1 MRFIVVVSNSRSG
14 SRSNY
19 MMGEVSAMR
28 QFLAV
33 AFLGAT
39 LAFSASA
46 AFAFGD
52 KVDYVPSYQPA
63 QSVVQPTQNVSIVS
77 RTESSVSTFA
87 GGRNTTATDVYRQL
101 REDNRER

>member
-1 MRFIVVVSNSRSG
+1 
-14 SRSNY
+14 
-19 MMGEVSAMR
+19 MR

-46 AFAFGD
+46 ALAGD

-63 QSVVQPTQNVSIVS
+63 QSVSIVS
-77 RTESSVSTFA
+77 RTSSSVSVVA
-87 GGRNTTATDVYRQL
+87 GGRNITATDVYRQL

>member
-1 MRFIVVVSNSRSG
+1 
-14 SRSNY
+14 
-19 MMGEVSAMR
+19 MR

-46 AFAFGD
+46 ALAYGD

-63 QSVVQPTQNVSIVS
+63 QSVSVVS
-77 RTESSVSTFA
+77 RTAIRTGSSEYQVE
-87 GGRNTTATDVYRQL
+87 GDGCTTATCVYRQL
-101 REDNRER
+101 REDNREH

>member
-1 MRFIVVVSNSRSG
+1 
-14 SRSNY
+14 
-19 MMGEVSAMR
+19 MR

-52 KVDYVPSYQPA
+52 KVDYVPSYQPTL
-63 QSVVQPTQNVSIVS
+63 SVVQPTLSVSIVS
-77 RTESSVSTFA
+77 RTESSVSTVA
-87 GGRNTTATDVYRQL
+87 GSNPTASSLYRQW
-101 REDNRER
+101 REENQEGKR

>member
-1 MRFIVVVSNSRSG
+1 
-14 SRSNY
+14 
-19 MMGEVSAMR
+19 MR

-63 QSVVQPTQNVSIVS
+63 QSVVQPTLSVSIVS
-77 RTESSVSTFA
+77 RTESSVSTVA
-87 GGRNTTATDVYRQL
+87 GSSVPTASSLYRQW
-101 REDNRER
+101 REENQEGRGR